1 MAANMIP
8 QDPIVNA
15 GLSYINGLQLS
26 NDAVAPNTII
36 NIAVGQCRDSTNTND
51 IFVNAVYN
59 TTVVP
64 PALISNYIT
73 ASTAFVGVG
82 GLDAGAVAANTM
94 YAVYVIGSSSNMPY
108 SVNYAPINQV
118 PPIELPFS
126 LFPARALLSTNFTA
140 PALPAGYDMFRRVG
154 TIVTTAGSAI
164 KAFTQVASGSVRRM
178 WYATPIVT
186 DVAADASTAGVFA
199 PVNLNVTPAVPVQA
213 TVVHLS
219 ASITPTAAGGLVQ
232 FQPAIA
238 DGGVTTG
245 VYAALSGDV
254 AAVAH
259 VAPVSVPTGI
269 IVNVD
274 PTLNT
279 VGINYASAGVTTL
292 NVTGFDD
299 QL

>member
-1 MAANMIP
+1 MIP

-15 GLSYINGLQLS
+15 GLLYINGLQLS
-26 NDAVAPNTII
+26 NNATSPNTVI

-51 IFVNAVYN
+51 IYVNAVYDV
-59 TTVVP
+59 TTVP
-64 PALISNYIT
+64 PTLQTNYIT

-82 GLDAGAVAANTM
+82 GLDAGTVAASAM
-94 YAVYVIGSSSNMPY
+94 YAVYVIGSSANQPVT
-108 SVNYAPINQV
+108 VNYAPINQV
-118 PPIELPFS
+118 PQVNLPYS
-126 LFPARALLSTNFTA
+126 QFPGAALLSRNFTA

-154 TIVTTAGSAI
+154 TIVTSGSNI
-164 KAFTQVASGSVRRM
+164 KLFTQVGNGSSRRM
-178 WYATPIVT
+178 WYATPIAT
-186 DVAADASTAGVFA
+186 DIAAAASTAGVFGA
-199 PVNLNVTPAVPVQA
+199 VNLNVTPAVPVEA
-213 TVVHLS
+213 TLVHLS

-238 DGGVTTG
+238 SGGVTTG

-269 IVNVD
+269 ITGT
-274 PTLNT
+274 PNT

-292 NVTGFDD
+292 TVTGFDD